1 MEKLKKLVEHRDAI
15 LLAEIGALIHDL
27 GKLNKL
33 FIEQH
38 AKENEG
44 KIDYQHGDIIDVD
57 SERVNK
63 IGELVKKLRGIL
75 EKCKLLIQIYMKLLK
90 PITAKMKEK
99 NCHYS

>member
-1 MEKLKKLVEHRDAI
+1 MEKLKKLMEHRDAI

-44 KIDYQHGDIIDVD
+44 KIDYRHGDIIDD
-57 SERVNK
+57 K
-63 IGELVKKLRGIL
+63 F
-75 EKCKLLIQIYMKLLK
+75 
-90 PITAKMKEK
+90 AK
-99 NCHYS
+99 SLGVGSLWVVL